1 MKRVLLGLV
10 LALAAGMA
18 GAVEVRLNDG
28 TVISAESYKLT
39 GSYLMLKLADGRQVA
54 YDVGDVDLDA
64 LRAAEAAA
72 AAAEQGS
79 AEAEASPD
87 KALSSGRQ
95 LKHAGTVGEDS
106 GGGMT
111 ISDRDVKHVRGS
123 GVLGEGEEEETEQGG
138 GVPAG
143 FESGGGVVL
152 SDLRVSSAGE
162 GRWQV
167 SGEIVNRSPAPVLNV
182 RVILETIPVG
192 TEEKWTGE
200 VPVASALGPDEKGAF
215 SHTFSAE
222 NPSDQSRP
230 NVRANVI
237 WMQQETQRAPD
248 YKRGAPHPSGLA
260 LDVGGVGGAD
270 LRPTPID

>member
-1 MKRVLLGLV
+1 MRRALLGLV
-10 LALAAGMA
+10 LALAAGVV

-64 LRAAEAAA
+64 LRATEAAA
-72 AAAEQGS
+72 AAGEQGS

-95 LKHAGTVGEDS
+95 LKDADAVGEDA
-106 GGGMT
+106 GEGMT

-123 GVLGEGEEEETEQGG
+123 GVLGEGEEEEAEETG

-143 FESGGGVVL
+143 YQSGGGVVL
-152 SDLRVSSAGE
+152 NDLRVSPAGE

-167 SGEIVNRSPAPVLNV
+167 SGEIVNRSPNPVLNV
-182 RVILETIPVG
+182 RVILETIPTG

-200 VPVASALGPDEKGAF
+200 VPVASSLGPDEKGAF
-215 SHTFSAE
+215 SQGFSAE
-222 NPSDQSRP
+222 KPSDQTRP
-230 NVRANVI
+230 NVRANVV
-237 WMQQETQRAPD
+237 WMQQETQKVPD
-248 YKRGAPHPSGLA
+248 YKRGAPHPSNLP
-260 LDVGGVGGAD
+260 LDRGGVGGAD